1 MHIGVLGTGT
11 VGQTLAQ
18 ALVDRGHEVRMGSRA
33 AGNEKAVTWAE
44 QAGPL
49 ASEGSFA
56 DAAAFGELAINAT
69 AGAASLEA
77 LEAAG
82 AEQLA
87 GKVLLD
93 VSNPLDFS
101 RGMPPRLTVCNDD
114 SLAEQ
119 LQRTFPEVRVV
130 KALNTVTAAVMVQP
144 DLVPGRHTMFM
155 CGDDDAA
162 KAQVGVLLAELGWS
176 DGSVLDLGDITAARG
191 MEMYLPLWL
200 RLYGASGT
208 AVLNVEVRSGD

>member
-11 VGQTLAQ
+11 VGRTLAQ
-18 ALVDRGHEVRMGSRA
+18 AFVDRGHEVRMGSRS
-33 AGNEKAVTWAE
+33 AGNEKAVEWAG

-56 DAAAFGELAINAT
+56 DAAAYGELVVNAT
-69 AGAASLEA
+69 AGAASLDA

-82 AEQLA
+82 ADQLA

-101 RGMPPRLTVCNDD
+101 KGMPPTLTVCNDD

-119 LQRTFPEVRVV
+119 IQRAFAEVRVV

-144 DLVPGRHTMFM
+144 DLVPGGHTMFV
-155 CGDDDAA
+155 CGDDADA
-162 KAQVGVLLAELGWS
+162 KAQVGVLLAELGWPA
-176 DGSVLDLGDITAARG
+176 DRVLDLGDLGAARG

-200 RLYGASGT
+200 RVWGATGT
-208 AVLNVEVRSGD
+208 AMLNVEVRVAG